1 MGILITVT
9 THTKIR
15 SHIKNPSFDG
25 YFDNCLQSIPKL
37 GHTLKIHHL
46 MGILV
51 TATTHT
57 KIRSHIKNPSF
68 DGYFDNR

>member
-1 MGILITVT
+1 MGILIPVT

-25 YFDNCLQSIPKL
+25 YLITVK
-37 GHTLKIHHL
+37 TR
-46 MGILV
+46 
-51 TATTHT
+51 T

-68 DGYFDNR
+68 DGYFDNRYNPYQD